1 VVQRLTFQISDNGK
15 AVNPVAR
22 PDGAE
27 PIDPAKIR
35 RDALPPAPTRVAAPS
50 AAGVAAEYIRT
61 LIFEGVLRE
70 GDRVSYDEI
79 AEQLDMSRQPVR
91 EAIIE
96 LERDGVTVS
105 KPQRG
110 TFVGEF
116 NQRTV
121 LEHHAVYG
129 LLEGYAA
136 RQVAIARDPKVVAKL
151 RDLWRRTK
159 AATSPEERDIN
170 AIRFLSVIDTEGS
183 DSRLKALL
191 QQISQFVPKSYYRE
205 HVPDATGAARLK
217 RVLVAIEKGDPD
229 AAAAA
234 VVKLWKEAGDLLVEH
249 LYEAGVFQR
258 DRTE

>member
-1 VVQRLTFQISDNGK
+1 
-15 AVNPVAR
+15 VNPVAL

-27 PIDPAKIR
+27 SIDPAKMP
-35 RDALPPAPTRVAAPS
+35 RDELPPAPRRVVAPS

-70 GDRVSYDEI
+70 GDRVSYDDI
-79 AEQLDMSRQPVR
+79 AERLDMSRQPVR

-96 LERDGVTVS
+96 LERDGVIVS

-116 NQRTV
+116 DQRTV

-129 LLEGYAA
+129 LLEGHAA
-136 RQVAIARDPKVVAKL
+136 RQVATVGDPKVIAKL
-151 RDLWRRTK
+151 RELWRRTK
-159 AATSPEERDIN
+159 AATNPQERDEN
-170 AIRFLSVIDTEGS
+170 AIRFLSLIDTEGS
-183 DSRLKALL
+183 DSRLRALL
-191 QQISQFVPKSYYRE
+191 HQISQFVPKNYYRE

-217 RVLVAIEKGDPD
+217 RVLNAIEKGDPD

-234 VVKLWKEAGDLLVEH
+234 VVTLWKEAGDLLVEH
-249 LYEAGVFQR
+249 LLETGVFQR
-258 DRTE
+258 HPTGADGRGAS